1 MHTVSIT
8 LDSIVPQ
15 LSSHARTA
23 LAAADIVLAVDN
35 RTQNEFTVFGTPALE
50 STMSL
55 TSLTAMQ
62 VARVLFD
69 YDCRQLEQLS
79 RIVRRVK
86 GLDSSAEA
94 LERRNC

>member
-1 MHTVSIT
+1 MQTVSIT
-8 LDSIVPQ
+8 IDSILPS
-15 LSSHARTA
+15 LSSHARAA

-50 STMSL
+50 STMNLKSL
-55 TSLTAMQ
+55 SAMQ

-69 YDCRQLEQLS
+69 YDCQQLEQLS

-86 GLDSSAEA
+86 GLDSSSGAIA
-94 LERRNC
+94 QRVH

>member
-1 MHTVSIT
+1 MQTVSIT

-15 LSSHARTA
+15 MSSHARAA

-50 STMSL
+50 STMNLKSL
-55 TSLTAMQ
+55 SAMQ

-69 YDCRQLEQLS
+69 YDCGQLEQLS

-86 GLDSSAEA
+86 GLDSSTEA
-94 LERRNC
+94 VVRRTR

>member
-1 MHTVSIT
+1 MHSVSIT
-8 LDSIVPQ
+8 LDSILPQ
-15 LSSHARTA
+15 LSSHARAT

-50 STMSL
+50 STMNLKSL
-55 TSLTAMQ
+55 SAMQ

-69 YDCRQLEQLS
+69 YDCQQLEQLS

-86 GLDSSAEA
+86 GLDSSNGA
-94 LERRNC
+94 LVQRTR

>member
-15 LSSHARTA
+15 MSSHARTA

-50 STMSL
+50 STMNLKSL
-55 TSLTAMQ
+55 SAMQ
-62 VARVLFD
+62 VVRVVFD

-86 GLDSSAEA
+86 GLDTSAGA
-94 LERRNC
+94 VARH